1 MPLISLPTNQG
12 VKKILQLAFVLWL
25 SEIVLI
31 LFGWKFFPTEIPL
44 FYSRPW
50 GQEQLTKP
58 LMLFILPGLGLV
70 IFFLNSVISSL
81 ALKEE
86 RLMKQILAMAF
97 LVFNFLSLIT
107 LIQIMRLVI

>member
-1 MPLISLPTNQG
+1 MSLISFPNNQG
-12 VKKILQLAFVLWL
+12 VKKILQLAFVFWL

-58 LMLFILPGLGLV
+58 LMLFILPALGLV
-70 IFFLNSVISSL
+70 IFFLNLVVSSL
-81 ALKEE
+81 SPKEE
-86 RLMKQILAMAF
+86 KLMRQILAMAF
-97 LVFNFLSLIT
+97 LVFNFLSLVT
-107 LIQIMRLVI
+107 LVQIMRLVI

>member
-1 MPLISLPTNQG
+1 MALISFPTNHK
-12 VKKILQLAFVLWL
+12 VRKIQQLGFVFLF
-25 SEIVLI
+25 SEIALI

-50 GQEQLTKP
+50 GQEQLVKP
-58 LMLFILPGLGLV
+58 IMLFILPGLGLI
-70 IFFLNSVISSL
+70 IFLINSIVSSL
-81 ALKEE
+81 IPKGEP
-86 RLMKQILAMAF
+86 LMKQILAMAF

>member
-1 MPLISLPTNQG
+1 MPLISLPTNQE

-50 GQEQLTKP
+50 GQEQLAKP
-58 LMLFILPGLGLV
+58 LTLFILPGLGLV

-81 ALKEE
+81 ALKKE

>member
-1 MPLISLPTNQG
+1 MPLISFPRNQG
-12 VKKILQLAFVLWL
+12 IKKILQLAFVLWL
-25 SEIVLI
+25 SELVLI

-58 LMLFILPGLGLV
+58 LMLFILPSLGLV
-70 IFFLNSVISSL
+70 IFFLNSMISRL
-81 ALKEE
+81 TLKEE
-86 RLMKQILAMAF
+86 RLMKQILAIAF
-97 LVFNFLSLIT
+97 LVFNFLSLVT